1 MTDTAHT
8 VPLSKPLKTHD
19 GEVRELK
26 LRDIDA
32 TDIVTMKTSPFQV
45 IRMQSGEVE
54 LVVKYDVMM
63 QYLSRLCAVDPIL
76 LGKMKGS
83 DFQIACSKVGD
94 IWNGL
99 GE

>member
-1 MTDTAHT
+1 MAFT

-19 GEVRELK
+19 GEISELS

-32 TDIVTMKTSPFQV
+32 YDIVTMKTSPFQV
-45 IRMQSGEVE
+45 IRQASGDVE
-54 LVVKYDVMM
+54 LIVKYDVMM
-63 QYLSRLCAVDPIL
+63 QYLSRLSKIDPIL
-76 LGKMKGS
+76 LGKLSGV
-83 DFQIACSKVGD
+83 DFQVACNKVGD